1 MLTEYLNNRS
11 APLTFLPA
19 EEFSPFPKAGQRNRW
34 DNVPREAASA
44 WLHAAQPYLGYAWP
58 ALPAA
63 RYALFKQK
71 GDLMAYLNL
80 YWQRRSALGFL
91 VAAELLE
98 GEGRYFEDIV
108 NGIFAICEETTWV
121 IPHHNAHLKDS
132 VSECLP
138 SATDHDVELASA
150 ETGALLALTCY
161 LFKEAFDR
169 ISPRFCSRIEQEV
182 RARLIEPYL
191 ARDDYWWMGFG
202 GQKHVNNWNPWCHS
216 NMLICL
222 LFLEQDEEMRT
233 AGIHKAMRSL
243 DEYIRRYPKDGCC
256 DEGPMYW
263 EASGGGLYRCLD
275 LLHTASGGAVDVFS
289 DPHIR
294 QIGQYIYRVHIHDRY
309 FANFADGDAI
319 VNVGFSAFGYGRR
332 IGDERL
338 VQLGANAPVREPEVF
353 NWFSLYKVLSGLFD
367 AEAKAGIQDGAPYV
381 REAWMPSKQV
391 MTAREREGSEQGLY
405 LAAKGGDNDESH
417 NHNDVGQFIVYADGL
432 PVLIDLGTENYR
444 AQTFSPQRYE
454 LWYLQSQYHNLP
466 TVDGV
471 MQQNGEQYRAAD
483 AECLLTDERAELKL
497 DIAPA
502 YPEQAG
508 IDTWL
513 RSCTLLRGTTP
524 EIRITDQFALRQPVT
539 ELSYNL
545 ITPCEPIADGQTAVR
560 LTYAPGRDA
569 VLSYDGEH
577 LSCRFERIQLED
589 ERLRGNWGDC
599 VYRIVLTE
607 KAPVHAGTRTLK
619 ITTASWR
626 MD

>member
-1 MLTEYLNNRS
+1 MLAEYLNNRS
-11 APLTFLPA
+11 VPVAFLPPEA
-19 EEFSPFPKAGQRNRW
+19 FSPFPKAGQRDLW
-34 DNVPREAASA
+34 DRIPRDVVSV
-44 WLHAAQPYLGYAWP
+44 WIHAAQPYLGYAWP
-58 ALPAA
+58 TLPAA
-63 RYALFKQK
+63 HYALYKQK

-80 YWQRRSALGFL
+80 FWQRRSALGFL

-98 GEGRYFEDIV
+98 GEGRCFDDIV

-121 IPHHNAHLKDS
+121 IPHHNANIKQAPA
-132 VSECLP
+132 ECLP
-138 SATDHDVELASA
+138 DATDHEVELAGA

-161 LFKEAFDR
+161 LFKDAFER
-169 ISPRFCSRIEQEV
+169 FSPRLCSRIEREV

-202 GQKHVNNWNPWCHS
+202 EQKHVNNWNPWCHS
-216 NMLICL
+216 NLLICL
-222 LFLEQDEEMRT
+222 LFLEQDEETRT

-243 DEYIRRYPKDGCC
+243 DEYIRRYPEDGCC

-275 LLHTASGGAVDVFS
+275 LLHMASDGAVDVFS
-289 DPHIR
+289 HPHIR

-319 VNVGFSAFGYGRR
+319 VDVGFSAFGYGRR

-338 VQLGANAPVREPEVF
+338 VRLGASAPAREPETF

-367 AEAKAGIQDGAPYV
+367 AETKAGIQDGAPYV
-381 REAWMPSKQV
+381 RESWMPCKQV
-391 MTAREREGSEQGLY
+391 MTARECEGSEQGLY
-405 LAAKGGDNDESH
+405 LAVKGGDNDESH
-417 NHNDVGQFIVYADGL
+417 NHNDVGQFIVYADGR

-471 MQQNGEQYRAAD
+471 MQQNGEQYRTAD
-483 AECLLTDERAELKL
+483 AECLFTDERAELKL

-524 EIRITDQFALRQPVT
+524 EIRITDQYALRKPVVK
-539 ELSYNL
+539 LSYNL
-545 ITPCEPIADGQTAVR
+545 ITPCEPIADGQAAVR

-569 VLSYDGEH
+569 ILAFDDEH
-577 LSCRFERIQLED
+577 LDCRFERIRLED
-589 ERLRGNWGDC
+589 ERLRSNWGAC

-607 KAPVHAGTRTLK
+607 KAPVHVGTRTLK
-619 ITTASWR
+619 ITTSPGR
-626 MD
+626 RG

>member
-11 APLTFLPA
+11 TPPIFLPA
-19 EEFSPFPKAGQRNRW
+19 DAFNPFPKAGQRSRW
-34 DNVPREAASA
+34 DSVPREAASV
-44 WLHAAQPYLGYAWP
+44 WIQAAQPYIGYAWP

-91 VAAELLE
+91 LTAELLE
-98 GEGRYFEDIV
+98 GEGRYFDDIV

-138 SATDHDVELASA
+138 DAADRDVELASA
-150 ETGALLALTCY
+150 ETGALLALAGY
-161 LFKEAFDR
+161 LFKEAFER
-169 ISPRFCSRIEQEV
+169 FSPRLCSRIAQEV
-182 RARLIEPYL
+182 RTRLIEPYL

-216 NMLICL
+216 NVLVCL
-222 LFLEQDEEMRT
+222 LFLEQDEETRT
-233 AGIHKAMRSL
+233 AGIRKAMLSL
-243 DEYIRRYPKDGCC
+243 DEYIRRYPADGCC

-275 LLHTASGGAVDVFS
+275 LLYRASGGAVDVFS

-294 QIGQYIYRVHIHDRY
+294 QIGQYIYRVHIHGRY

-319 VNVGFSAFGYGRR
+319 VHVGSSAFGYGRR

-338 VQLGANAPVREPEVF
+338 VRLGASAPIREPDAF

-367 AEAKAGIQDGAPYV
+367 ADTIAAMQQDGAPYV
-381 REAWMPSKQV
+381 RQAWMPCKQV

-417 NHNDVGQFIVYADGL
+417 NHNDVGQFIVYADGM

-466 TVDGV
+466 TVGGV
-471 MQQNGEQYRAAD
+471 MQQNGERYRATN
-483 AECLLTDERAELKL
+483 AECHLSDERAELKL
-497 DIAPA
+497 DLASA

-513 RSCTLLRGTTP
+513 RSCALLRGTTP
-524 EIRITDQFALRQPVT
+524 EIRITDQYALRQPVT
-539 ELSYNL
+539 ELTYNL
-545 ITPCEPIADGQTAVR
+545 ITPCEPIADGQATVR
-560 LTYAPGRDA
+560 LTYAPGREA
-569 VLSYDGEH
+569 VLSFDGER
-577 LSCRFERIQLED
+577 LSCRFERIPLED
-589 ERLRGNWGDC
+589 ERLRGNWEER

-607 KAPVHAGTRTLK
+607 KAPVQAGTRTLK
-619 ITTASWR
+619 IAVAHGR
-626 MD
+626 G